1 MSRENDEGM
10 WIMRLFN
17 FGRWRYATVLVVLVG
32 ALVVWAETRVN
43 HAPALAR
50 QEGSPQPDVCAVLPA
65 PATEP
70 PHSHNEVGAVDQASP
85 VVEHVHEET
94 LGSPA
99 PGGKVLVQP
108 AAFDLVFIDAMI
120 LHQEGAAAM
129 ARLATARA
137 EHPELITLSRS
148 IVAEQQA
155 AVDQLRAWRD
165 RWYPGAPPA
174 PAVQTTILMDEAA
187 MLSGSP
193 ADGGLGMGPTVMD
206 PAAELRQ
213 LCAAALPL
221 DLTFIDLMTLHQRT
235 TIAMAELALQ
245 RAQHAELTTFAQAVT
260 DSAQREIDQLAAWRV
275 VWSGTGATPSPVSA
289 RDAGVDVAVRA
300 GDNPAPSID
309 DDAGEH

>member
-1 MSRENDEGM
+1 M
-10 WIMRLFN
+10 L
-17 FGRWRYATVLVVLVG
+17 LVLVG
-32 ALVVWAETRVN
+32 ALVVWAETGVN

-85 VVEHVHEET
+85 VVEHIHEET
-94 LGSPA
+94 LGSPGPDGGA
-99 PGGKVLVQP
+99 PVLP

-148 IVAEQQA
+148 IVAEQEA
-155 AVDQLRAWRD
+155 AADQLRAWRD
-165 RWYPGAPPA
+165 RWYPGTPPA
-174 PAVQTTILMDEAA
+174 PAVQRTVLMDEAA

-213 LCAAALPL
+213 LCGAAPPF
-221 DLTFIDLMTLHQRT
+221 DPTFIDLMTLHQRT
-235 TIAMAELALQ
+235 TMAMAELAIQ
-245 RAQHAELTTFAQAVT
+245 RAHHAELTTFAQAVT
-260 DSAQREIDQLAAWRV
+260 DSAQREIDQSAAWRV
-275 VWSGTGATPSPVSA
+275 AWSGAGATPSPVSA
-289 RDAGVDVAVRA
+289 RDAGVDVAGWGIDV
-300 GDNPAPSID
+300 PAPSTD
-309 DDAGEH
+309 SGAGEH